1 MSNVGK
7 VPSEFLA
14 RQVFDRLGATRD
26 DVLLG
31 PQHGADFGVID
42 LGADVLAIATDPL
55 FVPRELG
62 MERGAWYGFH
72 VGVADVALSG
82 FQPAHLAISLSLPPS
97 ATEDDLGRVWSVF
110 DEEARRL
117 DAAITTGHTGRYEGC
132 NWPYIGGVTAL
143 ALGEPEELVKPTGA
157 SPGDVLI
164 ATKGPAIETVGV
176 LALRYGDRLPVSD
189 AGVDAARDRFDEIA
203 LVGDARAAAAT
214 GFVTAMHDATE
225 RGVDNALHELA
236 AASGTRLSVVRSDFP
251 LGPGVEAV
259 CTALD
264 IDPWRASSEGTIIMS
279 VESTGVQEVLDA
291 LSAVGCRAAEV
302 GTVQEGSGVL
312 VDGKPLPEPEA
323 DPFWAAYTELA
334 TTD

>member
-1 MSNVGK
+1 MPDVGK
-7 VPSEFLA
+7 VPREILA
-14 RQVFDRLGATRD
+14 REVLDRLGATRE

-42 LGADVLAIATDPL
+42 LGTDVLAIATDPL

-62 MERGAWYGFH
+62 MERAAWYGFH

-82 FQPAHLAISLSLPPS
+82 FQPAHLAISLSLPPT
-97 ATEDDLGRVWSVF
+97 ATEDDLGSVWGVF
-110 DEEARRL
+110 HDEARTL

-143 ALGEPEELVKPTGA
+143 ALGEPADLVQPTGA
-157 SPGDVLI
+157 RPGDVLI
-164 ATKGPAIETVGV
+164 VTKGPAIETVGV
-176 LALRYGDRLPVSD
+176 LAVRYGDRLPVSD
-189 AGVDAARDRFDEIA
+189 AVLDAARERFDEIA
-203 LVGDARAAAAT
+203 LVEDAQVAAAT

-236 AASGTRLSVVRSDFP
+236 AASGTRLSVDRSNFP
-251 LGPGVEAV
+251 MGPGVDAV

-279 VESTGVQEVLDA
+279 VDPDGVQEVLDA
-291 LSAVGCRAAEV
+291 LAGVGCRAAEV
-302 GTVQEGSGVL
+302 GTVEEGTGVL
-312 VDGKPLPEPEA
+312 VDGEPLAAPET
-323 DPFWAAYTELA
+323 DPFWAAYTDLA
-334 TTD
+334 SNE

>member
-7 VPSEFLA
+7 VPKEFLA

-42 LGADVLAIATDPL
+42 LGTDVLAIATDPL

-62 MERGAWYGFH
+62 IARGAWYGFH

-82 FQPAHLAISLSLPPS
+82 FQPAHLALSVSLPPA
-97 ATEDDLGRVWSVF
+97 ATEDDLGSIWAVF
-110 DEEARRL
+110 DDEASTL
-117 DAAITTGHTGRYEGC
+117 GAAITTGHTGRYEGC
-132 NWPYIGGVTAL
+132 NWPYIGAVTAL
-143 ALGEPEELVKPTGA
+143 ALGDPAELIQPTGA
-157 SPGDVLI
+157 RPGDVLI

-176 LALRYGDRLPVSD
+176 LAVRYGDRLPVSD
-189 AGVDAARDRFDEIA
+189 ATVDAARERFDEIA
-203 LVGDARAAAAT
+203 LVADARAAAAT

-236 AASGTRLSVVRSDFP
+236 AAAGVRLSVDRAEFP
-251 LGPGVEAV
+251 LGAGVESV
-259 CTALD
+259 CAALD
-264 IDPWRASSEGTIIMS
+264 VDPWRASSEGTIIMS
-279 VESTGVQEVLDA
+279 VDPAGVQEVLDA
-291 LSAVGCRAAEV
+291 LSGVGCRASQV
-302 GTVQEGSGVL
+302 GVVQEGSGVL
-312 VDGKPLPEPEA
+312 VDGEPLAEPET

-334 TTD
+334 KND